1 MVLQMLLTTL
11 GLSIGLEV
19 APTTSRVPGL
29 LPAARC
35 AAPSMQ
41 QIADPMKTLA
51 AGMKAA
57 KREAAAAIVEKKVAA
72 KLEKVREKYNVPEK
86 YLMTLGGFFTSFM
99 TEVYMAGE
107 DTDKY
112 EELLSV
118 LMKKIT
124 ACVKEPYE
132 FEPYHEA
139 IREPFDYYALGT
151 DFASPLVD
159 SKQSVVAGLDQLEKI
174 QQQIAAGDNVVLFAN
189 HQSEA
194 DPQIF
199 SVLLDDIKPGFAEKT
214 IFVAGDR
221 VTTDLFA
228 TPFSMGRNLLCIFSK
243 KHVDNPPELKS
254 QKQNHNR
261 MVMKKMQ
268 DLLTEGGKCIWVA
281 PSGGRDR
288 ADEASGEYVV
298 APFDPKSVDMFKL
311 MAAKSKRPAHFY
323 PLSMFTYPIC
333 PPPQQVGGEVGE
345 RRTVKFAPAGLEF
358 GPEVDLARKYASDP
372 AASKGEQREATASH
386 IEGTVARNYYALAKK
401 LEPLMD

>member
-1 MVLQMLLTTL
+1 MFCLAV
-11 GLSIGLEV
+11 GLSVGLEL
-19 APTTSRVPGL
+19 PSLSTTRPGRL
-29 LPAARC
+29 STARC
-35 AAPSMQ
+35 GAAPAMV
-41 QIADPMKTLA
+41 IADPMKSLA
-51 AGMKAA
+51 SGMKAA
-57 KREAAAAIVEKKVAA
+57 KREAAAAIVEKKVAD
-72 KLEKVREKYNVPEK
+72 KLEKVKEKYNVPDK
-86 YLMTLGGFFTSFM
+86 YMVTLGGFFSSFM
-99 TEVYMAGE
+99 TEVYMAGY

-112 EELLSV
+112 EELLST
-118 LMKKIT
+118 LMKEVLSF
-124 ACVKEPYE
+124 VKEPYQ
-132 FEPYHEA
+132 FPPFHEA

-151 DFASPLVD
+151 DFATPLVD
-159 SKQSVVAGLDQLEKI
+159 DKESIVAGLDQVEKM

-199 SVLLDDIKPGFAEKT
+199 SVLLDKKVPGFAEKT

-228 TPFSMGRNLLCIFSK
+228 TPFSMGRNLLCIYSK

-268 DLLTEGGKCIWVA
+268 DMLTEGGKCIWVA

-288 ADEASGEYVV
+288 AAEDDKYQV
-298 APFDPKSVDMFKL
+298 APFDAKSVDMFKL

-333 PPPQQVGGEVGE
+333 PPPQQVGGAVGE
-345 RRTVKFAPAGLEF
+345 RRTVKFAPAALHF
-358 GPEVDLARKYASDP
+358 GDEVDIK
-372 AASKGEQREATASH
+372 AAFAGPDATKDEQRDAMKSH
-386 IEGTVARNYYALAKK
+386 IEGTVATNYNALAEK
-401 LEPLMD
+401 LEPLIE